1 VLGGPVSDPVAVATL
16 ELLCCECGR
25 RSLGVAAGWEG
36 HLVDLDDDGRDEV
49 VFFCSSCAAR
59 EFGGRPD
66 RPAEAN
72 VTDAD
77 DAR

>member
-1 VLGGPVSDPVAVATL
+1 
-16 ELLCCECGR
+16 
-25 RSLGVAAGWEG
+25 
-36 HLVDLDDDGRDEV
+36 